1 MALPIS
7 NNKKEDGGMH
17 DAGDNPIYMRRRRH
31 MRDDGGGDTR
41 VAFLE
46 SRTFLL
52 IHVFPFKRRDRI
64 KQLLITKVLKDKKI
78 THLFSV
84 LRLLYNYEKLFLLIL
99 SPK

>member
-1 MALPIS
+1 
-7 NNKKEDGGMH
+7 MH
-17 DAGDNPIYMRRRRH
+17 DAGDYPFYMRRH
-31 MRDDGGGDTR
+31 MRDNRGGDTR

-52 IHVFPFKRRDRI
+52 IHLFAFKRKDRI

-78 THLFSV
+78 TQLFSV
-84 LRLLYNYEKLFLLIL
+84 LRLLYNNEKLFLLIL

>member
-1 MALPIS
+1 
-7 NNKKEDGGMH
+7 MH
-17 DAGDNPIYMRRRRH
+17 DAGDYLFYMRRH
-31 MRDDGGGDTR
+31 MRDNGGGDTR

-52 IHVFPFKRRDRI
+52 IHLFAFKRKDRI

-78 THLFSV
+78 TQLFSV
-84 LRLLYNYEKLFLLIL
+84 LRLLYNNEKLFLLIL